1 MKYMYTRTFSRDQM
15 IFRLGFGPRIR
26 LTHKIKINSLLS
38 AESRIFLGGT
48 GPEQRPEKKEFLIK
62 RLELK

>member
-1 MKYMYTRTFSRDQM
+1 M

-38 AESRIFLGGT
+38 AESRIFLGGI
-48 GPEQRPEKKEFLIK
+48 GPEQRPEKIIKNFLIK
-62 RLELK
+62 RLELSLAFNKARF

>member
-1 MKYMYTRTFSRDQM
+1 M

-38 AESRIFLGGT
+38 AESRKFLGGI
-48 GPEQRPEKKEFLIK
+48 GPEKRPEKIKKEFLII

>member
-1 MKYMYTRTFSRDQM
+1 M

-38 AESRIFLGGT
+38 AESRIFLGGIV
-48 GPEQRPEKKEFLIK
+48 PEKRPEKIK
-62 RLELK
+62 RIFNQKTRIKVKKARF

>member
-1 MKYMYTRTFSRDQM
+1 M

-38 AESRIFLGGT
+38 AESRKFWGGI
-48 GPEQRPEKKEFLIK
+48 GPEKRPEKIKKEFLIK
-62 RLELK
+62 RLEIK